1 MFIAALFI
9 ISKAWTQSKCPLTDE
24 WIRKMLYMYIN
35 KGILLSHKK
44 NEVMPLRATWM
55 DLEIIILTQT
65 EKENIKGYL
74 LSVESKEKKDTYD
87 LTPKTET
94 DSQLWKKAYGEPSAR
109 RGERD

>member
-9 ISKAWTQSKCPLTDE
+9 IPRTWKQPRCPSTNE
-24 WIRKMLYMYIN
+24 WIKKLWYIY
-35 KGILLSHKK
+35 KRILLSHKK

-74 LSVESKEKKDTYD
+74 LSVESKEKNTV
-87 LTPKTET
+87 
-94 DSQLWKKAYGEPSAR
+94 
-109 RGERD
+109 